1 MNETPGSFELFEPT
15 SPEALVPDSWVEP
28 WMFIVGVALLV
39 VLLTVVI
46 FKKKKAAVVDPRAL
60 REAAHSQAV
69 SALSQMDPVPAREAA
84 VQSSLILRRYLAKAA
99 GDPALFETHEET
111 ISRHEALK
119 EFSDEAKAA
128 AGLGFGRLASLKYA
142 PEVPDVTASE
152 VIDESC
158 ALLET
163 LHHGFRA

>member
-1 MNETPGSFELFEPT
+1 MNETPGSFELLEPT

-28 WMFIVGVALLV
+28 WMFVVGFVLLGALLM
-39 VLLTVVI
+39 LVI

-60 REAAHSQAV
+60 REAAHTQAV
-69 SALSQMDPVPAREAA
+69 AALGQIEPVPAREAA
-84 VQSSLILRRYLAKAA
+84 VQSSLILRHYLAKAA

-128 AGLGFGRLASLKYA
+128 AGRGFGRLASLKYA
-142 PEVPDVTASE
+142 PEVPDVPASE
-152 VIDESC
+152 VIGESR

>member
-1 MNETPGSFELFEPT
+1 MNETPGSFELLEPT

-28 WMFIVGVALLV
+28 WMFILGFALLA
-39 VLLTVVI
+39 VLLSVVI

-69 SALSQMDPVPAREAA
+69 AALSQMEPVPAREAA
-84 VQSSLILRRYLAKAA
+84 VQSSLILRHYLAKAA

-119 EFSDEAKAA
+119 DFSEQAKAA
-128 AGLGFGRLASLKYA
+128 AGRGFARLASLKYA
-142 PEVPDVTASE
+142 PEIPDVAASE
-152 VIDESC
+152 VIDDSR